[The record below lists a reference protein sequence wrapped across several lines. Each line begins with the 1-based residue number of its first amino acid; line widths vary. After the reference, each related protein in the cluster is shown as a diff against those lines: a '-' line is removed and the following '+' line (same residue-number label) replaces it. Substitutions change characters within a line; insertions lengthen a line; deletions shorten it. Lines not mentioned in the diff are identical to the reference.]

1 MTRVVFMGT
10 PAFSTPSLGALAE
23 SPDFDVVGVVTQ
35 PDRPAGRG
43 RQVVESPVKQA
54 AAALGIPVFQ
64 PETLRTP
71 DALTHL
77 RGWSPE
83 VIVVA
88 AFGQILREVVLSLPQ
103 FGCINVHASLLPR
116 WRGAAPIHYAIRA
129 GDRETGV
136 TIMKMDVGLDTGP
149 MLLQRAIPIAP
160 DDVCGAV
167 HDRLADLGAA
177 LLLEAL
183 LPYVHGDLIP
193 QPQPEEG
200 VTFAPSLSKA
210 DGLIHWRKPAEAI
223 DRQVRA
229 YTPWPGTF
237 TYCQGELLKVLR
249 GAALVG
255 EIPGVAPGTLSLHGG
270 MLVVQTG
277 SGLYRLDEIQPTGKR
292 PMSGAAFLAGR
303 ADGIGGVLGD

>member
-1 MTRVVFMGT
+1 MTRVIFMGT
-10 PAFSTPSLGALAE
+10 PAFSTPSLRALAE
-23 SPDFDVVGVVTQ
+23 LPDFDVMGVVTQ

-54 AAALGIPVFQ
+54 AAALGIPIFQ

-71 DALTHL
+71 DAVAYL
-77 RGWSPE
+77 REWSPA

-88 AFGQILREVVLSLPQ
+88 AFGQILREDVLSLPQ

-136 TIMKMDVGLDTGP
+136 TIMKMDIGLDTGP

-167 HDRLADLGAA
+167 HDRLSELGAA

-183 LPYVHGDLIP
+183 PPYVRGDLIP

-200 VTFAPSLSKA
+200 ITFAPSLSKA
-210 DGLIHWRKPAEAI
+210 DGLIHWGEPAEAI
-223 DRQVRA
+223 GRQVRA

-237 TYCQGELLKVLR
+237 TYCQGEPLKVLR

-255 EIPGVAPGTLSLHGG
+255 EIPGAAPGTLGLREGA
-270 MLVVQTG
+270 LVVQTG
-277 SGLYRLDEIQPTGKR
+277 GGLYRLNEIQPAGKR
-292 PMSGAAFLAGR
+292 PMSGVAFLAGR
-303 ADGIGGVLGD
+303 ADVVGGVLGD